1 MTHYRKFL
9 LALSVSGLLT
19 GTAGA
24 EAYLKASVTVAG
36 DVVTLGD
43 LFEGLEHS
51 TEIEVAPAPEAGESK
66 TLPVEIVYT
75 IAARSGVDWMPRGQR
90 TVLIERAS
98 EIVPR
103 DVIADAIVAA
113 AAEQGAGDRIDVDF
127 ANRDFVIHV
136 PRGAN
141 KSVAIDD
148 FRFDAMHGNFTAV
161 VRAPANVR
169 SAPRTT
175 VKGRVVGIVEVPV
188 LAYGIAVGQM
198 IEAKDIEWVDFRHD
212 QVRHGVV
219 MAMDDI
225 VGYAPRRAIRPG
237 QPIQSRDIE
246 RPIAVRQGET
256 VTMSYVRGNLIL
268 AAIGRALENG
278 GIGDTVRIQ
287 NIHTKRTVDALVT
300 RPGEVAVTP
309 IAEQLSALN

>member
-198 IEAKDIEWVDFRHD
+198 
-212 QVRHGVV
+212 VRHGVV

-246 RPIAVRQGET
+246 RPIAVRKGET

-287 NIHTKRTVDALVT
+287 NIHTKRSVDALVT